1 LNRKSR
7 ETDQPFESIIGNSAA
22 IQYVLFK
29 VEQVAATDTAVLVLG
44 ETGTGKELVV
54 RAIHNNSLR
63 NQHPLVKV
71 NCAALPSNLIES
83 ELFGHEAGAFT
94 GAQNRQIGRFEVADG
109 ATIFLDEIGELPM
122 ELQTKLLRVL
132 QEGEFERLGSTRTLR
147 VDARVIAATNR
158 NLEAEVRRG
167 QFRQDLFYRLNV
179 FPITVPPLRER
190 IEDIPLLVEFFVD
203 KASKRLGKG
212 IRDISTSIF
221 KTLQDHP
228 WPGNVRELQN
238 VIERSVIESSGPRLR
253 LTEALKPPQNAPPA
267 PLKTMETIERNHIV
281 SVLEYTGWKVSGKG
295 GATEILG
302 LKRGTLIARMKKL
315 GIQKP

>member
-1 LNRKSR
+1 
-7 ETDQPFESIIGNSAA
+7 
-22 IQYVLFK
+22 
-29 VEQVAATDTAVLVLG
+29 
-44 ETGTGKELVV
+44 
-54 RAIHNNSLR
+54 
-63 NQHPLVKV
+63 
-71 NCAALPSNLIES
+71 
-83 ELFGHEAGAFT
+83 
-94 GAQNRQIGRFEVADG
+94 
-109 ATIFLDEIGELPM
+109 
-122 ELQTKLLRVL
+122 
-132 QEGEFERLGSTRTLR
+132 
-147 VDARVIAATNR
+147 VIVATNR

-179 FPITVPPLRER
+179 FPITVSPLRER
-190 IEDIPLLVEFFVD
+190 IEDIPMLVEFFVD
-203 KASKRLGKG
+203 KASKRLGKA
-212 IRDISTSIF
+212 ISDISTSTI